1 MHLGE
6 SCIHLEFTQTVAN
19 HNPTSYDS
27 FGLQCCRIVIYQPKK
42 KKKKIVGFWLGFLI
56 GMNGIHACKL

>member
-27 FGLQCCRIVIYQPKK
+27 FGLQCCRIVIYQ
-42 KKKKIVGFWLGFLI
+42 KKKIVGF
-56 GMNGIHACKL
+56 

>member
-27 FGLQCCRIVIYQPKK
+27 FGLQCRGIVIYQKN
-42 KKKKIVGFWLGFLI
+42 IYVVGL
-56 GMNGIHACKL
+56 

>member
-27 FGLQCCRIVIYQPKK
+27 FGLQCWRIVIYQ
-42 KKKKIVGFWLGFLI
+42 KKKIVGFWLGFLI